1 MLFYA
6 KINFMKNKN
15 SNIVVLAQLNPISG
29 DVEYNKNKAIENIK
43 KANEINADLIIFPEL
58 FLIGY
63 PIGDI
68 LTRYPY
74 LAEQSKKALEEIK
87 NITSNTAVLIGFAEE
102 NKEKFGKP
110 FYNSVALIQNREI
123 KRIIRKSLLANY
135 AEHNDYRYFEP
146 AKINKEDRL
155 ININGINY
163 GIAICEDSW
172 NDFDFFE
179 KNLYSIDPI
188 KEIAPS
194 ADIIICPSSSCT
206 RAKKEQLKHN
216 MMKHLAKKYNVK
228 YIYVNQTGA
237 NDELV
242 YDGYSRMY
250 DEKGELCAMAKG
262 FEEDFFIIDLNSNEN
277 TINPLPKGLE
287 LTLNSQ
293 KEFSLDHTPD
303 LERTYRAITLAIKDY
318 FKKNN
323 FKRAVLGLSGGLD
336 STICAVL
343 LADALGKENVLG
355 ISMPSKLTSSDSKND
370 AKELAQNLGINFME
384 IPIKDM
390 HDNIS
395 DKFENIFSKAQD
407 LFKERYSQSFTQDN
421 IQARSR
427 ALILWGIAN
436 EFASTIPIATSDKS
450 ELYMGYATINGDM
463 SGGYAPISDVVKTK
477 LFALARWM
485 NENRPQKNTIPES
498 IINKPPQAEL
508 AIDPKTG
515 KTLLAEDALMPYE
528 FLDEV
533 IWRIENF
540 NQSIDNMM
548 KSKFLYEKKNI
559 LDEKTK
565 LQWLNKFF
573 RRLNTAIYK
582 WYIIPPGPVID
593 GRSINKIEFRQ
604 PIISNINYSK

>member
-1 MLFYA
+1 ME
-6 KINFMKNKN
+6 NKN
-15 SNIVVLAQLNPISG
+15 SNNVILAQLNPISG
-29 DVEYNKNKAIENIK
+29 NIEYNKNKAIESIK

-63 PIGDI
+63 PLGDI

-74 LAEQSKKALEEIK
+74 IAQQSEEALNEIK
-87 NITSNTAVLIGFAEE
+87 NTATNTAILIGFAEK

-110 FYNSVALIQNREI
+110 FYNSIAFIQNKEI
-123 KRIIRKSLLANY
+123 KKIIRKSLLANY
-135 AEHNDYRYFEP
+135 AEHNDFRYFEP
-146 AKINKEDRL
+146 AKINKEERI
-155 ININGINY
+155 INLNGIKY

-188 KEIAPS
+188 KEIAPYVNT
-194 ADIIICPSSSCT
+194 IICPSSSCT

-216 MMKHLAKKYNVK
+216 MMSHIAKKYNVN
-228 YIYVNQTGA
+228 YIYVNQVGA

-250 DEKGELCAMAKG
+250 DKNGNLCAMAKG
-262 FEEDFFIIDLNSNEN
+262 FEEDFFILNIN
-277 TINPLPKGLE
+277 TNKNIINPLPKGLE

-303 LERTYRAITLAIKDY
+303 LERTYRTIILAIKDY

-343 LADALGKENVLG
+343 LADALGRENILG

-370 AKELAQNLGINFME
+370 AKELASNLGINFME

-390 HDNIS
+390 QEAIS
-395 DKFENIFSKAQD
+395 NKFEGIFNEAQNSFSD
-407 LFKERYSQSFTQDN
+407 RYNQSFTQDN

-436 EFASTIPIATSDKS
+436 EFNSTIPIATSDKS

-485 NENRPQKNTIPES
+485 NENRPQKNAIPEA
-498 IINKPPQAEL
+498 IIKKPPQAEL
-508 AIDPKTG
+508 ALDPKTG

-559 LDEKTK
+559 LDNQTK

-573 RRLNTAIYK
+573 KRLNTAIYK
-582 WYIIPPGPVID
+582 WYIIPPGPIVD
-593 GRSINKIEFRQ
+593 GRSINKIEFKQ
-604 PIISNINYSK
+604 PIISDINYSK